1 VAEEAAAPE
10 RAPAPALSPA
20 HAAAAPKPDPVRAEP
35 SSEEIEPWLVE
46 LIAMRG
52 REAPER
58 LSLLEL
64 RRPGLVVGG
73 LFAAVALAGG
83 LAGWWSA
90 SDIQDDVELQGEAVA
105 LVDRPAER
113 PSTASDASDVSEAVP
128 QASTPLSEERVTEQ
142 ARQPRAE
149 RQAPARAQASAA
161 EAQPLASVDSFL
173 AETPATAPEEAPDP
187 TVPAQSASAPAVEQS
202 RLPLPDRTVARTIER
217 IGYACGKV
225 ASVTPMAEGS
235 GGAFKV
241 TCTSGDSYRAAPIR
255 GRYHFRRLGGG

>member
-1 VAEEAAAPE
+1 LA
-10 RAPAPALSPA
+10 
-20 HAAAAPKPDPVRAEP
+20 
-35 SSEEIEPWLVE
+35 E
-46 LIAMRG
+46 LIATRAH
-52 REAPER
+52 EAPER

-90 SDIQDDVELQGEAVA
+90 NDIPDDAELQGEAVA
-105 LVDRPAER
+105 LVERPAER
-113 PSTASDASDVSEAVP
+113 PSTAAEGPEVQAVVPEVSTRLSDEPVAQEAR
-128 QASTPLSEERVTEQ
+128 Q
-142 ARQPRAE
+142 QPRAE
-149 RQAPARAQASAA
+149 RQAPARVQAPAVEDQS
-161 EAQPLASVDSFL
+161 LASVDRFL
-173 AETPATAPEEAPDP
+173 EDSPAPPAEETPAMTAAAEAD
-187 TVPAQSASAPAVEQS
+187 SAPATEQV

-225 ASVTPMAEGS
+225 ASVTPMGEGS